1 MNITI
6 NMKMN
11 MKKMNVNMNMNMNM
25 KKWTR
30 TQNNMYSTK
39 QVNIQKYVGELR
51 TIAVK
56 KLTMNA

>member
-11 MKKMNVNMNMNMNM
+11 MKKMNVNMNMNM

-39 QVNIQKYVGELR
+39 QVNIKKYGGELR

-56 KLTMNA
+56 NLTMNA